1 MIVRG
6 ARSYHC
12 SKPKT
17 IQPNRQEIMG
27 DLASNPAF
35 NGSGSMLIVHVA
47 AADDV
52 DGVLIDGKA
61 AADLSD
67 FLFVHD

>member
-1 MIVRG
+1 
-6 ARSYHC
+6 
-12 SKPKT
+12 
-17 IQPNRQEIMG
+17 MG